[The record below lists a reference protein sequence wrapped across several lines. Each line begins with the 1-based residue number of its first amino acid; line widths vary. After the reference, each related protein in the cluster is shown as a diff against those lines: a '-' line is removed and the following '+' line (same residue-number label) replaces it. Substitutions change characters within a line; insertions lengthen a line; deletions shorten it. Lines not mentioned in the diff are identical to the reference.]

1 MLTLRLFHG
10 RRSPDE
16 HLSDWGRDGPVLGP
30 LKSVSST
37 YCSELRVE
45 TTDEDVVYLHEL
57 AGLIYYGGVFYGDF
71 EISNQ
76 LEATEQ
82 ANANAAEVESLA
94 FRKATSNLLES
105 ERRLRGSGR
114 LVAMLAVFL
123 DSVRATE
130 GDTSAEL
137 LREYLARKIS

>member
-16 HLSDWGRDGPVLGP
+16 HLSAWGRDGPVLGP

-45 TTDEDVVYLHEL
+45 TTDEDTVYLHVL
-57 AGLIYYGGVFYGDF
+57 AGLVYYGGVFYGDF
-71 EISNQ
+71 EVSNQ
-76 LEATEQ
+76 FEATEQ
-82 ANANAAEVESLA
+82 VNANTAEVESLA

-105 ERRLRGSGR
+105 EKKLHSSKR
-114 LVAMLAVFL
+114 LVALMAVFL
-123 DSVRATE
+123 DDVREHE
-130 GDTSAEL
+130 GDTIAES
-137 LREYLARKIS
+137 LRARLARKGS

>member
-45 TTDEDVVYLHEL
+45 TTDEDVVEL
-57 AGLIYYGGVFYGDF
+57 QVLEGLVYYGGVFYGDC

-82 ANANAAEVESLA
+82 ANANSAEIESLA
-94 FRKATSNLLES
+94 FRKATRDLIEAEKKL
-105 ERRLRGSGR
+105 RRSKR
-114 LVAMLAVFL
+114 LIAMTAVFI
-123 DSVRATE
+123 DSVHENE
-130 GDTSAEL
+130 GSEAAEV
-137 LREYLARKIS
+137 LRVHLMRKLS

>member
-16 HLSDWGRDGPVLGP
+16 HLSAWGRDGPVLGP

-45 TTDEDVVYLHEL
+45 TTDEDTVYLHVL

-76 LEATEQ
+76 LQATEQ
-82 ANANAAEVESLA
+82 VNANTAEIESLA

-105 ERRLRGSGR
+105 ERRIRGNKRLTAMVAVLVDTVRESEGNTVAEVLRRHLMRQLG
-114 LVAMLAVFL
+114 
-123 DSVRATE
+123 
-130 GDTSAEL
+130 
-137 LREYLARKIS
+137 

>member
-82 ANANAAEVESLA
+82 ANANTAEVESLA
-94 FRKATSNLLES
+94 FRKATSNLIES
-105 ERRLRGSGR
+105 ERRLRGNRR

-123 DSVRATE
+123 DSVRESE

>member
-45 TTDEDVVYLHEL
+45 TTDEDTVYLHVL

-82 ANANAAEVESLA
+82 VNANTAEVESLA
-94 FRKATSNLLES
+94 FRKATSNLIES
-105 ERRLRGSGR
+105 ERRLRGKQ
-114 LVAMLAVFL
+114 VFTAPT
-123 DSVRATE
+123 VVE
-130 GDTSAEL
+130 P
-137 LREYLARKIS
+137 ARRKARYE

>member
-1 MLTLRLFHG
+1 
-10 RRSPDE
+10 
-16 HLSDWGRDGPVLGP
+16 LGP

-45 TTDEDVVYLHEL
+45 TTDEDTVYLHVL

-76 LEATEQ
+76 LQATEQ
-82 ANANAAEVESLA
+82 VNANTAEIESLA

-105 ERRLRGSGR
+105 ERRIRGNKRLTAMVAVLVDTVRESEGNTVAEVLRRHLMRQLG
-114 LVAMLAVFL
+114 
-123 DSVRATE
+123 
-130 GDTSAEL
+130 
-137 LREYLARKIS
+137 

>member
-16 HLSDWGRDGPVLGP
+16 HLSAWGRDGPVLGP

-45 TTDEDVVYLHEL
+45 TTDEDTVYLHVL
-57 AGLIYYGGVFYGDF
+57 AGLVYYGGVFYGDF
-71 EISNQ
+71 EVSNQ
-76 LEATEQ
+76 FEATEQ
-82 ANANAAEVESLA
+82 VNANTAEVESLA
-94 FRKATSNLLES
+94 FRKATSNLIES
-105 ERRLRGSGR
+105 ERRLRGNRR
-114 LVAMLAVFL
+114 LLAMLAVFL
-123 DSVRATE
+123 DSVRESE
-130 GDTSAEL
+130 GNTSAEL

>member
-10 RRSPDE
+10 RRSPHE
-16 HLSDWGRDGPVLGP
+16 HLSDWGHDGPVLGP

-45 TTDEDVVYLHEL
+45 TTDQDVVYLHEL

-82 ANANAAEVESLA
+82 VNANTAEVESLA

-105 ERRLRGSGR
+105 ERKLRGSKR
-114 LVAMLAVFL
+114 LVAMIAVFL
-123 DSVRATE
+123 DSVRESE
-130 GDTSAEL
+130 GNASAEV
-137 LREYLARKIS
+137 LREHLARKIS

>member
-16 HLSDWGRDGPVLGP
+16 HLSAWGRDGPVLGP

-45 TTDEDVVYLHEL
+45 TTDEDMVYLHVL
-57 AGLIYYGGVFYGDF
+57 AGLVYYGGVFYGDF
-71 EISNQ
+71 EVSNR

-82 ANANAAEVESLA
+82 VNANTAEVESLA

-105 ERRLRGSGR
+105 ERRLRGSKR
-114 LVAMLAVFL
+114 LLAMLAVFL
-123 DSVRATE
+123 DSVRESE
-130 GDTSAEL
+130 GNTSAEV
-137 LREYLARKIS
+137 LREHLARKFS

>member
-30 LKSVSST
+30 LKSVSSS

-45 TTDEDVVYLHEL
+45 TMDEDVVYLHEL

-71 EISNQ
+71 EVSNQ

-105 ERRLRGSGR
+105 EKKLRGSKR
-114 LVAMLAVFL
+114 LVALAAVFI
-123 DSVRATE
+123 DSVHEAE
-130 GDTSAEL
+130 GNEIAEAVRMHL
-137 LREYLARKIS
+137 LRKIS